1 MSESSLI
8 SNALDRK
15 ALLSASRAF
24 VRCRL
29 VDTSLKSSIRSLVYL

>member
-1 MSESSLI
+1 MSTNSPMSK
-8 SNALDRK
+8 AFVRK
-15 ALLSASRAF
+15 ALLSANLAL